1 MPRRGLRRSP
11 HPTSPS
17 HPFITVTE
25 SPDTDQAQGCAPTVP
40 FASTPPTANQQQQQK
55 RRTGF
60 VCPMLL
66 HASCPCEPKA
76 HKDKE
81 ACGSGCATRAWGP
94 GVGWDVWD
102 VQWGAARTSCAR
114 RVLRERL
121 PGAAGTAYSPREDP
135 VSARVRTCA
144 GIPSYGCVRMVRVRA
159 MRGRETRCAAPG
171 QHHQRYRAPGVRP
184 STSCL
189 AVRAQRPSSTTTWT
203 TDSLMR

>member
-1 MPRRGLRRSP
+1 MPRRGLLRSP

-25 SPDTDQAQGCAPTVP
+25 SSNTDQAQGCTPTVP

-66 HASCPCEPKA
+66 HASCPCEPQA

-102 VQWGAARTSCAR
+102 VQWGAGADVVRAACAPREAPRGCRHGLQSQGRSRICACASMR
-114 RVLRERL
+114 RNPFLWMCQDGACACHERERNTL
-121 PGAAGTAYSPREDP
+121 RCPRATS
-135 VSARVRTCA
+135 SA
-144 GIPSYGCVRMVRVRA
+144 
-159 MRGRETRCAAPG
+159 
-171 QHHQRYRAPGVRP
+171 
-184 STSCL
+184 L
-189 AVRAQRPSSTTTWT
+189 
-203 TDSLMR
+203 

>member
-1 MPRRGLRRSP
+1 MRARRRPRTNNNNKSGGQVSYVPCYCMPRVRVNQR
-11 HPTSPS
+11 PTK
-17 HPFITVTE
+17 TR
-25 SPDTDQAQGCAPTVP
+25 
-40 FASTPPTANQQQQQK
+40 K
-55 RRTGF
+55 RAGVDVR
-60 VCPMLL
+60 P
-66 HASCPCEPKA
+66 
-76 HKDKE
+76 
-81 ACGSGCATRAWGP
+81 GP
-94 GVGWDVWD
+94 GARGSDGMCGMCS
-102 VQWGAARTSCAR
+102 GAPARTSCAR

-135 VSARVRTCA
+135 VSARVRACA

-171 QHHQRYRAPGVRP
+171 QHQQRYRAPGVRP